1 MKRRAV
7 IAWFA
12 VVICIA
18 IAGIWI
24 WQEGKMVDSMPPA
37 APEGSEFT
45 EIHSVNDMLEYHDT
59 VVLVWFERNS
69 EVYHREGDRSESW
82 YVDTTYTVK
91 ETLRGDLQV
100 GDTVTVQE
108 PVTSETATPYS
119 RKVRADG
126 PEGTLLFLKKE
137 GNGYHISTPKLSMHP
152 VCFDSEWNRREIDWL
167 DGTGRTKLEG
177 TDQLI
182 TGITRWY
189 PYEGKDQYFLVQYL
203 AELSSAIQGEEQYI
217 PDLLKEPQAIV
228 WADLEKVEDIIQA
241 EDRNERKLTFRVT
254 ETARGD
260 WKPGDTLVLR
270 TYKNGE
276 YETIRYRN
284 AWEGSEESWW
294 TRGAGRVLLLRWD
307 EGEWKLWNTPYDS
320 VHPIDDHERID
331 WFRFRFDKGVTGGIR
346 YWKEVVEYCQEGENK

>member
-1 MKRRAV
+1 MKKRAV

-12 VVICIA
+12 VAICIA
-18 IAGIWI
+18 IAGVWI

-152 VCFDSEWNRREIDWL
+152 VHFDSEWDQREIDWL
-167 DGTGRTKLEG
+167 DGTWRTKLEG
-177 TDQLI
+177 TDKLI

-189 PYEGKDQYFLVQYL
+189 PYEGKDQYFWVRYL
-203 AELSSAIQGEEQYI
+203 GELNSAIQGEEQHI

-276 YETIRYRN
+276 YEWIQYGRT
-284 AWEGSEESWW
+284 WEGSEKSWW
-294 TRGAGRVLLLRWD
+294 TDGAGRVLLLRWD